1 MRKNHKFYIIFLI
14 KNVFEILMNIVNNKS
29 NNDIIHK

>member
-1 MRKNHKFYIIFLI
+1 MRKIINFILFFLI
-14 KNVFEILMNIVNNKS
+14 KNVFEILMNIVNNNS